1 MCHRGTFIINQRT
14 RLGVLLVI
22 LHPKV
27 VQLSACYRS
36 SIIEYLSENHIS
48 AEKLLAV
55 GCDGTNENTGR
66 VGEVKYAVGA
76 RTEKTTSLGLQ
87 WLICMFHGNELPP
100 TYCRVL
106 MEQHLVRVLFPVHLV
121 NACQHVTVAGNTLCQ
136 NNCRLA
142 EFQLKGIQYRPE
154 ISMANNQRCVGHEGY
169 CPDDLSKQ
177 NPGNLN
183 HSG

>member
-14 RLGVLLVI
+14 RIVVLLVI

-55 GCDGTNENTGR
+55 GCDGTNENTEELNWR
-66 VGEVKYAVGA
+66 SYYAFGA

-106 MEQHLVRVLFPVHLV
+106 MEQHLVRDHFPVRLV
-121 NACQHVTVAGNTLCQ
+121 NACQHVNS
-136 NNCRLA
+136 CR
-142 EFQLKGIQYRPE
+142 
-154 ISMANNQRCVGHEGY
+154 
-169 CPDDLSKQ
+169 
-177 NPGNLN
+177 
-183 HSG
+183 